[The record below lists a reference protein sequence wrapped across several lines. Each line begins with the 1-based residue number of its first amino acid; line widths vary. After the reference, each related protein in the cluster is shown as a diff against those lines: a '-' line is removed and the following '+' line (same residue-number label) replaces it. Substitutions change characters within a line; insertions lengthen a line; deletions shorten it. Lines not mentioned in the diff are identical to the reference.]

1 MPPVMRY
8 AASGRHRNGS
18 RTGSPETGAKA
29 GARKL
34 TVAQHQ
40 NGLGRCL
47 QHREQRRRAITDV
60 FSDIPASRDVHQ
72 ATPQLWLF
80 GPDHPGHSPETALAH
95 RRVRDALAD
104 AASDDPQ
111 RGRVVVIPLGQ
122 PADEIGHFR
131 RQTDRA
137 VDVGLSGVHRP
148 GFGYIEDTPCLAD
161 VGRQVAGVAE
171 PIAESARGVGLPQ
184 NRERA

>member
-1 MPPVMRY
+1 MDL
-8 AASGRHRNGS
+8 
-18 RTGSPETGAKA
+18 A
-29 GARKL
+29 G
-34 TVAQHQ
+34 V
-40 NGLGRCL
+40 L
-47 QHREQRRRAITDV
+47 QHREQRRRGITDV
-60 FSDIPASRDVHQ
+60 YSDIPASRDVYQ

-95 RRVRDALAD
+95 RRFRDALAD

-131 RQTDRA
+131 RQADRT
-137 VDVGLSGVHRP
+137 VDVGLSGVDGP
-148 GFGYIEDTPCLAD
+148 GFSYIEDTPCLSD
-161 VGRQVAGVAE
+161 VGRQVTGVGE
-171 PIAESARGVGLPQ
+171 SIAESAHGDGLPQ